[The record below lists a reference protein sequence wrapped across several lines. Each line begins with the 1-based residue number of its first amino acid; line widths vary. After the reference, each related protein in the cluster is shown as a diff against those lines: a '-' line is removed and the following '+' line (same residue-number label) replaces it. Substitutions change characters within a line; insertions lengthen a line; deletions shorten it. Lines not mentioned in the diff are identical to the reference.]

1 MKRSLLLK
9 YLRGETSAP
18 ERIEVLHWLD
28 DDPANMEEF
37 RHLRQIFDASLCNDD
52 EFRLVN
58 PIRRSY
64 GQYIRIAASFALL
77 CVLAAALFFSGYYT
91 SRNSSALLATNVSVP
106 VGQRTEITLSD
117 GTTVWLNSNSS
128 LNVPENGDGSSRNV
142 VIDGEAYFEVSHD
155 PKHPFIVNT
164 GKYQVKVLGT
174 KFNVSAYNNS
184 PEFSTRLFE
193 GAVEVMSLA
202 DSSLVTLKP
211 NEEATLSADGK
222 LMKSRFFDEDGAP
235 LWIKGIY
242 FFENADYATIFR
254 KMEEYYKVRIDV
266 RNPEILNYR
275 CTCKFR
281 QEDGLRHVLKALQ
294 QIHHF
299 NYKWTTNNET
309 VIISNN

>member
-37 RHLRQIFDASLCNDD
+37 RHLRQIFDASLCNGD
-52 EFRLVN
+52 EFSIVN
-58 PIRRSY
+58 PARRSY
-64 GQYIRIAASFALL
+64 GQYIRIAATFALL
-77 CVLAAALFFSGYYT
+77 CVLAAALFFSGYYS
-91 SRNSSALLATNVSVP
+91 SRNSSALLATNISVP

-117 GTTVWLNSNSS
+117 GTTVWLNSNTSLHVPSS
-128 LNVPENGDGSSRNV
+128 NDGSSRHV

-155 PKHPFIVNT
+155 PKHPFIVST
-164 GKYQVKVLGT
+164 GKYQVTVLGT
-174 KFNVSAYNNS
+174 KFNVSAYSSSNK
-184 PEFSTRLFE
+184 FSTRLFE
-193 GAVEVMSLA
+193 GAVEVLALA
-202 DSSLVTLKP
+202 DSARITLKP
-211 NEEATLSADGK
+211 NEEAIIAENGK
-222 LMKSRFFDEDGAP
+222 LIKESFSDGESP

-242 FFENADYATIFR
+242 YFENEDYATIFR

-266 RNPEILNYR
+266 RNPEILDYR

-281 QEDGLRHVLKALQ
+281 QEDGLRHVIEALQ

-299 NYKWTTNNET
+299 NYKWTTNNES